1 MRRLMRIRSSS
12 LMVGQR
18 VTSSKVRKQLR
29 HTSSPST
36 VVQCPMHGLA
46 AVAAD
51 RDGLCR
57 MWRSGFAV
65 ELAALPH
72 EFHSLQF
79 HALIQ
84 RIGLV

>member
-12 LMVGQR
+12 LIVGQR

-46 AVAAD
+46 AVTA
-51 RDGLCR
+51 GKGEVCR
-57 MWRSGFAV
+57 K
-65 ELAALPH
+65 
-72 EFHSLQF
+72 
-79 HALIQ
+79 
-84 RIGLV
+84 